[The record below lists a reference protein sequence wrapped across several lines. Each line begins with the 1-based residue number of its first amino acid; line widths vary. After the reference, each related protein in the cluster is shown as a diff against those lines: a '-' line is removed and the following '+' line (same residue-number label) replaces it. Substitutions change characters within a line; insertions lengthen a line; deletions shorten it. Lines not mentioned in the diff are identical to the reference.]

1 MAGLPKG
8 QREQGLLLLC
18 VAAIV
23 AVVAY
28 WNFVYSKNS
37 ADIELRQQHVA
48 SLVTMNQNAKMEV
61 AKGNVNEI
69 RRELAAYQQNLMLI
83 RSLVPTGNE
92 VPSLLE
98 QISTAARRVGLDV
111 ATVDPQPVVE
121 GENYDTYR
129 YTMSVV
135 GGYHE
140 LAEFLANVGNL
151 TRIVLPVNVALALP
165 NNAATVQAHK
175 KEGEA
180 AIEARFQLQTFV
192 TKAPSADPA
201 FDAPRKSGVKS

>member
-1 MAGLPKG
+1 
-8 QREQGLLLLC
+8 
-18 VAAIV
+18 
-23 AVVAY
+23 
-28 WNFVYSKNS
+28 
-37 ADIELRQQHVA
+37 
-48 SLVTMNQNAKMEV
+48 MEV

-69 RRELAAYQQNLMLI
+69 RRELAEYQQNLMLI

-192 TKAPSADPA
+192 TKAPSADPS